1 MKKEYILPA
10 GFASAGIY
18 AGIKKSKKFD
28 IGLIY
33 SAEPCDAAGFF
44 TKNRLKSVHIL
55 EAKKIINSKIHAV
68 FANSG
73 SANALTGRVGH
84 ADLKFILRS
93 VAENLNLKEGQI
105 LAAATGK
112 ISKRIPVD
120 KVVKA
125 MPELVSGL
133 STHDNSFPKAIM
145 TTDVTQKFASEVITI
160 GGKKVTVAAA
170 GKGAG
175 MISPTMATMLVF
187 VMTDAAIDKALLKQ
201 AAFEAVES
209 SFNRITVDGDMSPN
223 DTVYVLANGAA
234 GNKKI
239 TTKNADYMKVKKALQ
254 AVFYSIA
261 EDMVMDGEGATKF
274 IKLNISGA
282 KTQQQAERV
291 ARQIANS
298 QLVKTAFFGQSLNPG
313 RIISA
318 AGQTFED
325 FNPEKITLKF
335 NGKAIITGGKMLDKN
350 YKNVEKELKKRR
362 IEVDLNLA
370 NGKYYCYLLTTD
382 LSYDYVKINA
392 DYS

>member
-1 MKKEYILPA
+1 MKKTYVLPV
-10 GFASAGIY
+10 GFASAGIS
-18 AGIKKSKKFD
+18 AGIKNTKKND
-28 IGLIY
+28 VGLIY
-33 SAEPCDAAGFF
+33 SAEPCAAVGFF
-44 TKNRLKSVHIL
+44 TKNTLKSVHIL
-55 EAKKIINSKIHAV
+55 EAKKIINGKIHAV

-73 SANALTGRVGH
+73 SANALTGKAGFQ
-84 ADLKFILRS
+84 DLKDILKAVS
-93 VAENLNLKEGQI
+93 INLNLKPNQI

-112 ISKRIPVD
+112 ISKRIPVA

-125 MPELVSGL
+125 MPLLVDKL
-133 STHDNSFPKAIM
+133 STHDSIFPKAIM
-145 TTDVTQKFASEVITI
+145 TTDVTEKYASEIITI
-160 GGKKVTVAAA
+160 NGKKITITAV

-187 VMTDAAIDKALLKQ
+187 VMTDANIDKKLLKQ
-201 AAFEAVES
+201 AAFEAVEQT
-209 SFNRITVDGDMSPN
+209 FNRITVDGDMSPN

-234 GNKKI
+234 ENKKI
-239 TTKNADYMKVKKALQ
+239 ISKTADYQKIKKAFCT
-254 AVFYSIA
+254 VFYSIA
-261 EDMVMDGEGATKF
+261 EDMVLDGEGATKF
-274 IKLNISGA
+274 IKLNVSGA
-282 KTQQQAERV
+282 KTQVQAERV

-325 FNPEKITLKF
+325 FKAEKITLKF
-335 NGKAIITGGKMLDKN
+335 NGKAIIKGGQTQDKSYKMI
-350 YKNVEKELKKRR
+350 EKELKKRR

>member
-1 MKKEYILPA
+1 MTKTYILPS

-18 AGIKKSKKFD
+18 AGIKKTKKYD
-28 IGLIY
+28 AGLIY
-33 SAEPCDAAGFF
+33 SAAPCDAAGFF
-44 TKNRLKSVHIL
+44 TKNRLKSVHII
-55 EAKKIINSKIHAV
+55 EAKKTINNKIQAI

-73 SANALTGRVGH
+73 SANALTGKAGFM
-84 ADLKFILRS
+84 DLKEILGS
-93 VAENLNLKEGQI
+93 AAENLNLNPKQI

-112 ISKRIPVD
+112 ISKRIPV
-120 KVVKA
+120 KNVISA
-125 MPELVSGL
+125 MPELVSSL
-133 STHDNSFPKAIM
+133 STHDSAFPKAIM
-145 TTDVTQKFASEVITI
+145 TTDTTEKYASEIITI
-160 GGKKVTVAAA
+160 GGKKVTVTAA

-187 VMTDAAIDKALLKQ
+187 AMTDAAISKALLKQ
-201 AAFEAVES
+201 AAFEAIGS

-234 GNKKI
+234 ENKKI
-239 TTKNADYMKVKKALQ
+239 SSKNADYIKLKNAFA

-282 KTQQQAERV
+282 KTQLQAERV

-335 NGKAIITGGKMLDKN
+335 NGKAIISGGKMLEKN
-350 YKNVEKELKKRR
+350 YKTVEKELKKRR

>member
-1 MKKEYILPA
+1 MKKEYILPS

-18 AGIKKSKKFD
+18 AGIKKTKKLD
-28 IGLIY
+28 VGLIY
-33 SAEPCDAAGFF
+33 SAEPCDAVGFF
-44 TKNRLKSVHIL
+44 TKNSLKSVHIMA
-55 EAKKIINSKIHAV
+55 AKKIINGKIQAV

-73 SANALTGRVGH
+73 SANALTGKAGFE
-84 ADLKFILRS
+84 DLKNILVS
-93 VAENLNLKEGQI
+93 VAKNLNLKPKQI

-112 ISKRIPVD
+112 ISKRIPVE
-120 KVVKA
+120 KVVNI
-125 MPELVSGL
+125 MTDLVSNL
-133 STHDNSFPKAIM
+133 STHDSSFPRSIM
-145 TTDVTQKFASEVITI
+145 TTDTAEKYATEIVTIN
-160 GGKKVTVAAA
+160 GKKVTVCAA

-187 VMTDAAIDKALLKQ
+187 VTTDAAIDKRLLRE
-201 AAFEAVES
+201 AAFEAVKS

-234 GNKKI
+234 ENKKI
-239 TTKNADYMKVKKALQ
+239 VSKSKDYMKLKKAF
-254 AVFYSIA
+254 ADVFYSIA

-282 KTQQQAERV
+282 KNQLQAERV
-291 ARQIANS
+291 ARQVANS
-298 QLVKTAFFGQSLNPG
+298 QLVKTAFFGESLNPG

-335 NGKAIITGGKMLDKN
+335 NGRAIISGGKMLDAN
-350 YKNVEKELKKRR
+350 YTQVSKELKKRR
-362 IEVDLNLA
+362 VEVDLNLA
-370 NGKYYCYLLTTD
+370 NGKYYCFLLTTD